1 MSSGKKIWL
10 VGNSSEKSQKTLL
23 ELTALLQSKNF
34 RFEKEN
40 PEIVISVGGD
50 GTLLKAMHI
59 YEDKLDK
66 IRFVGVHTGHLGFY
80 TDFMNTDLDKVA
92 LALESETAEHAVH
105 YPLLRIRVKFQD
117 GSEMLHYALNESTIR
132 RTSKTLVA
140 DIRISDFLFEK
151 FRGDG
156 LSVSTPTGS
165 TAYNKSIGGAVLHP
179 RVEAMQMAEIASLN
193 NIVYRTLG
201 APMVV
206 AKKDSII
213 ICPEDVEDYSVT
225 VDQLTFNY
233 EKIEAIEYSM
243 DGKTIAFANCAHTS
257 FWERVKNAFI
267 GEVE

>member
-23 ELTALLQSKNF
+23 ELTALLRSKKF
-34 RFEKEN
+34 KFEKEN

-50 GTLLKAMHI
+50 GTLLKAMHL
-59 YEDKLDK
+59 YENKLDK

-140 DIRISDFLFEK
+140 DIKISDFLFEK

-225 VDQLTFNY
+225 VDQLTFN
-233 EKIEAIEYSM
+233 
-243 DGKTIAFANCAHTS
+243 
-257 FWERVKNAFI
+257 
-267 GEVE
+267 